1 MSDQDEAA
9 LDYHQHP
16 VPGKLAIVATKPLS
30 TQNDLSLAYSP
41 GVASACNAIVNDPA
55 DAAAYTARGNL
66 VAVITNGSA
75 VLGLGNIGPLA
86 AKPVMEGKAVLFK
99 RFSGIDVFDIEIN
112 QPDVDKFIDAVV
124 SLEPTFGGINLEDI
138 KAPECFVIEQELRER
153 MRIPVFHDDQHG
165 TAIIVA
171 AAVLNGLKL
180 VGKKIEDV
188 RLVTSGAGAAALA
201 CLNQLVSAGLAK
213 ENIIVTDS
221 AGVVYEGRSEN
232 MDQWKAAYAADTT
245 ARGLDEAIR
254 DADIFLGLSK
264 AGVVKP
270 AMVGSMADRP
280 LVFALAN
287 PVPEILPEEVN
298 AIRQDAIICTG
309 RSDYPNQVNN
319 VLCFPFIFRG
329 ALDVGATT
337 INDEMKLACVRALA
351 GLAREETSDHLVHA
365 YGVSELQFGADYV
378 IPKPFDPRLVVE
390 LSAAVAQA
398 AMDSGVATR
407 PLTDMRAYRERLTGF
422 IYRSGF
428 FMRPV
433 FERVRGTQKTIVYA
447 EGEEIRVLQAAQ
459 QVVDDNLAHPVLI
472 GNPRTI
478 ERRIMKLGLRLVL
491 GDNVAVV
498 DPSNNPFYQEHWH
511 RYQQIMGRRGVTPD
525 SAQQVVRTHNAAI
538 AALMVCCGHADA
550 MIAGVIGGFHR
561 CLNHVI
567 DIIGTAEGIN
577 EASSLVAHLLPSRTL
592 FICDPHVKAE
602 PTAEA
607 IAEMA
612 VLAAGEVRRFNIEP
626 KVALLSHSNFG
637 VSSAPS
643 AEKMRRALQL
653 INARAPELE
662 VDGEMHADVALVEN
676 IRNKLFPDSRLRGS
690 ANLLVMPNGDAANI
704 AVNLLKILG
713 GGITVGPILMG
724 MAKSAH
730 VVTQSATVR
739 SLVNISAIAAV
750 QALRQPKS

>member
-1 MSDQDEAA
+1 MSKQNDDA
-9 LDYHQHP
+9 LDYHQRP
-16 VPGKLAIVATKPLS
+16 VPGKLAVVATKPLA

-41 GVASACNAIVNDPA
+41 GVASACNAIVDEPGRAA
-55 DAAAYTARGNL
+55 DYTVRGNL
-66 VAVITNGSA
+66 VGVITNGSA

-112 QPDVDKFIDAVV
+112 QPDVDAFIDTVA

-138 KAPECFVIEQELRER
+138 KAPECFVIEQKLRDR
-153 MRIPVFHDDQHG
+153 MNIPVFHDDQHG

-171 AAVLNGLKL
+171 AAVLNGLEL
-180 VGKKIEDV
+180 VGKHIEEV

-201 CLNQLVSAGLAK
+201 CLNQLVSAGLSK
-213 ENIIVTDS
+213 DNIIVTDS
-221 AGVVYEGRSEN
+221 SGVVYEGRDNN
-232 MDQWKAAYAADTT
+232 MDQWKAAYAVDTD
-245 ARGLDEAIR
+245 ARSLAEAIE
-254 DADIFLGLSK
+254 DADIFLGLSR
-264 AGVVKP
+264 AGVLKPEMVK
-270 AMVGSMADRP
+270 SMASRP
-280 LVFALAN
+280 LIFALAN
-287 PVPEILPEEVN
+287 PIPEILPEEVN
-298 AIRQDAIICTG
+298 AVRGDAIICTG

-319 VLCFPFIFRG
+319 VLCFPFMFRG

-337 INDEMKLACVRALA
+337 INEEMKLACVRALA

-365 YGVSELQFGADYV
+365 YGVNELQFGADYV

-390 LSAAVAQA
+390 LSSAVAQA

-407 PLTDMRAYRERLTGF
+407 PLNDMRAYRERLTGF
-422 IYRSGF
+422 VYRSGF

-433 FERVRGTQKTIVYA
+433 FDVARGTGRKIAYS

-459 QVVDDNLAHPVLI
+459 QLVDDGLAHPILI
-472 GNPRTI
+472 GDPETI
-478 ERRIMKLGLRLVL
+478 QRRIRKLGLRLVA
-491 GDNVAVV
+491 GEHFDII
-498 DPSNNPFYQEHWH
+498 DPLNSPHYQQHWQC
-511 RYQQIMGRRGVTPD
+511 YLQIMGRKGVTPD
-525 SAQQVVRTHNAAI
+525 SAQQVVRTQNAAV
-538 AALMVCCGHADA
+538 AALLVACGHADA

-567 DIIGTAEGIN
+567 DIVGTAEGIHN
-577 EASSLVAHLLPSRTL
+577 ASTLVAHLLPSRTL
-592 FICDPHVKAE
+592 FICDPHVN
-602 PTAEA
+602 PDPSAEA
-607 IAEMA
+607 VVEMA
-612 VLAAGEVRRFNIEP
+612 QLAAEEVRRFNIEP

-643 AEKMRRALQL
+643 AEKMRQALQIL
-653 INARAPELE
+653 HTAVPDLE
-662 VDGEMHADVALVEN
+662 VDGEMHADVALVEK
-676 IRNKLFPDSRLRGS
+676 IRDQLFPDSHLSGS

-724 MAKSAH
+724 MAKPAH

-739 SLVNISAIAAV
+739 TLVNMSAVAVV
-750 QALRQPKS
+750 QALRHER

>member
-1 MSDQDEAA
+1 MSEQDEAA
-9 LDYHQHP
+9 LDYHQRP
-16 VPGKLAIVATKPLS
+16 VPGKLAIIATKPLS

-41 GVASACNAIVNDPA
+41 GVASACNAIADDPRTAA
-55 DAAAYTARGNL
+55 DYTVRGNL

-86 AKPVMEGKAVLFK
+86 SKPVMEGKAVLFK

-112 QPDVDKFIDAVV
+112 QPDVDRFVDTVV

-138 KAPECFVIEQELRER
+138 KAPECFVIEQQLRER
-153 MRIPVFHDDQHG
+153 MNIPVFHDDQHG

-180 VGKKIEDV
+180 VGKKIEEV

-221 AGVVYEGRSEN
+221 SGVVYQGRDN
-232 MDQWKAAYAADTT
+232 TDQWKSVYAVDTAARCLA
-245 ARGLDEAIR
+245 EAIR
-254 DADIFLGLSK
+254 GADIFLGLSRAGILK
-264 AGVVKP
+264 AE
-270 AMVGSMADRP
+270 MVDSMASRP
-280 LVFALAN
+280 LIFALAN
-287 PVPEILPEEVN
+287 PVPEVLPEEVSQ
-298 AIRQDAIICTG
+298 IRGDAIVCTG

-319 VLCFPFIFRG
+319 VLCFPYIFRG

-365 YGVSELQFGADYV
+365 YGVNELQFGSDYV

-390 LSAAVAQA
+390 LSSAVAQA
-398 AMDSGVATR
+398 AMDTGVATR
-407 PLTDMRAYRERLTGF
+407 PLADIHAYREKLTGF

-428 FMRPV
+428 FMRPI
-433 FERVRGTQKTIVYA
+433 FELARGTGKKIVYA

-459 QVVDDNLAHPVLI
+459 QVVDDDLAFPVLI
-472 GNPRTI
+472 GDPDTI
-478 ERRIMKLGLRLVL
+478 KRRIMKLGLRLVV
-491 GDNVAVV
+491 GENIDII
-498 DPSNNPFYQEHWH
+498 DPSNNPFYQEHW
-511 RYQQIMGRRGVTPD
+511 RCYLNIMGRRGVTPD
-525 SAQQVVRTHNAAI
+525 SAQQSVKTQHAVV
-538 AALMVCCGHADA
+538 AALLVYCGHADT

-567 DIIGTAEGIN
+567 DIVGTERGIR
-577 EASSLVAHLLPSRTL
+577 EASTLVAHLLPSRTL
-592 FICDPHVKAE
+592 FICDPHVS
-602 PTAEA
+602 PDPSAEA
-607 IAEMA
+607 VAEMTM
-612 VLAAGEVRRFNIEP
+612 LAAEQVRSFNIVP

-653 INARAPELE
+653 LNDNAPELE

-676 IRNKLFPDSRLRGS
+676 IRHKLFPDSSLSGS
-690 ANLLVMPNGDAANI
+690 ANLLIMPNADAANI

-724 MAKSAH
+724 TARSAH

-739 SLVNISAIAAV
+739 SLVNMTAVAVV
-750 QALRQPKS
+750 QALRRQQR

>member
-1 MSDQDEAA
+1 MSKQNDDA
-9 LDYHQHP
+9 LDYHQRP
-16 VPGKLAIVATKPLS
+16 VPGKLAVVATKPLA

-41 GVASACNAIVNDPA
+41 GVASACNAIVDNPNSAA
-55 DAAAYTARGNL
+55 DYTVRGNL
-66 VAVITNGSA
+66 VGVITNGSA

-112 QPDVDKFIDAVV
+112 QPDIDAFVDTV
-124 SLEPTFGGINLEDI
+124 ASLEPTFGGINLEDI
-138 KAPECFVIEQELRER
+138 KAPECFVIEQKLCER
-153 MRIPVFHDDQHG
+153 MNIPVFHDDQHG

-171 AAVLNGLKL
+171 AAVLNSLKL
-180 VGKKIEDV
+180 VGKNIGDV

-221 AGVVYEGRSEN
+221 SGVVYQGRDN
-232 MDQWKAAYAADTT
+232 NVDQWKAAYAVDTD
-245 ARGLDEAIR
+245 ARSLAEAIE
-254 DADIFLGLSK
+254 DADIFLGLSR
-264 AGVVKP
+264 AGVLKPEMVK
-270 AMVGSMADRP
+270 SMASRP
-280 LVFALAN
+280 LIFALAN
-287 PVPEILPEEVN
+287 PVPEILPEEVS
-298 AIRQDAIICTG
+298 AIRGDAIICTG

-329 ALDVGATT
+329 ALDVGATS
-337 INDEMKLACVRALA
+337 INEEMKLACVRALA

-365 YGVSELQFGADYV
+365 YGANELQFGADYV

-390 LSAAVAQA
+390 LSSAVAQA

-433 FERVRGTQKTIVYA
+433 FDLARGTGRKIVYS

-459 QVVDDNLAHPVLI
+459 QLVDDDLAYPILV
-472 GNPRTI
+472 GNPETI
-478 ERRIMKLGLRLVL
+478 KRRISKLGLRLAA
-491 GDNVAVV
+491 GEHFDII
-498 DPSNNPFYQEHWH
+498 DPLNNPHYSQHWQC
-511 RYQQIMGRRGVTPD
+511 YLQIMGRKGVTPD
-525 SAQQVVRTHNAAI
+525 SAQQVVRTQNAAV
-538 AALMVCCGHADA
+538 AALLVACGHADA

-567 DIIGTAEGIN
+567 DIVGTAEGISN
-577 EASSLVAHLLPSRTL
+577 ASTLVAHLLPSRTL
-592 FICDPHVKAE
+592 FICDPHVNPEPSAE
-602 PTAEA
+602 SV
-607 IAEMA
+607 AEMTQ
-612 VLAAGEVRRFNIEP
+612 LAAEEVRRFNIEP

-643 AEKMRRALQL
+643 AEKMRRALQIL
-653 INARAPELE
+653 HAAVPDLE
-662 VDGEMHADVALVEN
+662 VDGEMHADVALVEK
-676 IRNKLFPDSRLRGS
+676 IRNKLFPDSYLSGS

-739 SLVNISAIAAV
+739 SLVNVSAVAVV
-750 QALRQPKS
+750 QALRHER